1 MGKLFGT
8 DGIRGE
14 ANRFPMDAITAYR
27 LGQAVT
33 YVMGRDKPAGHR
45 TRIVIGKDTR
55 ISGHMLEA
63 ALEAGVTSMGGN
75 ADIVGVLPT
84 PGIAYLTES
93 MRADAGFVVSASHNP
108 YQDNGIKVFAGTGY
122 KLSDEAEEEI
132 EDLILGDGKLDALR
146 PTSHDMGSS
155 RFLDDA
161 VGRYTVFL
169 KNTFPRELSMEGFKV
184 VLDTGNGATF
194 EVGPTVFRELGADVT
209 VIHDEPNGFNIND
222 NCGSQHTEDLRAKVV
237 ETGAQVGL
245 AFDGDGD
252 RLIAVDELGNEITG
266 DQILLVCA
274 NQLHAEGRLT
284 NDLLVSTVMSNL
296 GLTVA
301 CEKYGYKHHAS
312 KVGDRYVLEDMRRLG
327 ATLGGEDSGHVI
339 FLNHHTTGDG
349 ELTALQLVA
358 TMLRTGKP
366 LSELA
371 AAMDVFPQVLVN
383 VDVASKPPISTL
395 PEVAR
400 AIEQAETELAGKGR
414 VLVRYSGTQNLCR
427 VMVEGPTED
436 VTREHAESIA
446 AVVRTSI
453 GC

>member
-327 ATLGGEDSGHVI
+327 ASLGGEDSGHVI

>member
-301 CEKYGYKHHAS
+301 CEKYGYKHHAA

>member
-222 NCGSQHTEDLRAKVV
+222 NCGSQHTEDLRAKVLA
-237 ETGAQVGL
+237 TGAQVGL

-274 NQLHAEGRLT
+274 NQLHAEGRLA

-301 CEKYGYKHHAS
+301 CEKYGYKHHAA

-327 ATLGGEDSGHVI
+327 ASLGGEDSGHVI

-395 PEVAR
+395 PQVAQ